1 MNREQEYRLLADNA
15 FKRAVEEE
23 SAQLIAQWKILG
35 AKYLELAD
43 QSKNI
48 DARDTPNGR
57 PVVSVPGRR
66 TVRIEAP
73 PDSAIP
79 DKLME
84 LGYRMR
90 HHGQT
95 TRTGPNGF
103 TPARVFEVDLPI

>member
-48 DARDTPNGR
+48 DARDTPNGWR
-57 PVVSVPGRR
+57 SRFG
-66 TVRIEAP
+66 AGP
-73 PDSAIP
+73 PD
-79 DKLME
+79 D
-84 LGYRMR
+84 
-90 HHGQT
+90 
-95 TRTGPNGF
+95 
-103 TPARVFEVDLPI
+103 PARLHQSDNLLWSVQSFRCRAAAGRSASKRRRIRQYRTS